1 MSQNEQ
7 PKVVH
12 LVMPVDTYVGVRK
25 YLGSRPHDEVG
36 QVIKAMDA
44 MQPVT
49 DQEIIENE
57 QCLSRLEELEDL
69 VQDDSFSQLV
79 EEVDLVDAE
88 EAVVTLANT
97 EEGVA

>member
-12 LVMPVDTYVGVRK
+12 LVMPVETYLGVRK

-44 MQPVT
+44 MTPVT
-49 DQEIIENE
+49 DQEIIEND
-57 QCLSRLEELEDL
+57 QCLSRLEELEELAQEDG
-69 VQDDSFSQLV
+69 FSQLV
-79 EEVDLVDAE
+79 EEVTLENVE
-88 EAVVTLANT
+88 ILANT
-97 EEGVA
+97 EEGEA